1 MIKMRF
7 FIIQPMFG
15 FVWVLRFLFVYL
27 KNEFQMEESNP
38 TEYKYTDRS
47 AVF

>member
-1 MIKMRF
+1 MRF

-15 FVWVLRFLFVYL
+15 LVWVLRFFRLF
-27 KNEFQMEESNP
+27 KKMRSKWKKSNP